1 MSNVMSFPVPRTI
14 RQAPAPLGLY
24 LRAGRNDHRV
34 LRDLIAAGDASCS
47 GLVIDP
53 TLLGRHAELRS
64 LATQYRLDLVL
75 DPLTQAAATPGGFK
89 QAVGSLPWSVAD
101 RPHTASDFKGA
112 DGRRAIDALADF
124 VIEHG
129 FTQVLAP
136 THLLQSAT
144 DPWLDIDV
152 EMARRLQDRLAR
164 RSGASIP
171 VIYSL
176 AVPYAVFRDEG
187 QRERLVEVLGT
198 VPASAVWLKIDGLGS
213 TSSGAATRTYI
224 QAAGDFH
231 QLDIPVI
238 ADQMGGMPGLALMAF
253 GAVGGIAHGVT
264 MGERFSASSWR
275 RSPRGSRFTPSWRV
289 YVQPI
294 SMMLTKEEA
303 EALIGASR
311 QTRDGSVAA
320 TVTAARVVS
329 TTCWRIK
336 HGTSCAGGSRR
347 WPGSTASPK
356 RSGRNS
362 SSNGTFGRPATKR
375 SRPPTSIGRIRR
387 WAMP

>member
-1 MSNVMSFPVPRTI
+1 M
-14 RQAPAPLGLY
+14 
-24 LRAGRNDHRV
+24 
-34 LRDLIAAGDASCS
+34 
-47 GLVIDP
+47 
-53 TLLGRHAELRS
+53 
-64 LATQYRLDLVL
+64 
-75 DPLTQAAATPGGFK
+75 
-89 QAVGSLPWSVAD
+89 VGCQSSA
-101 RPHTASDFKGA
+101 HASDFEGVN
-112 DGRRAIDALADF
+112 GQRAIDALADF

-136 THLLQSAT
+136 THLLQSAN

-152 EMARRLQDRLAR
+152 EMARRLQDRLR

-187 QRERLVEVLGT
+187 QRERLVEALGT

-213 TSSGAATRTYI
+213 ASSGAATRAYI
-224 QAAGDFH
+224 QAASDFH
-231 QLDIPVI
+231 QLDIPII

-275 RSPRGSRFTPSWRV
+275 RLPQRSGFTPPWRV

-311 QTRDGSVAA
+311 QTRGWFGCRDSHCCPRGVDDMLARPARHFLCRRIEEVAGLNREPETIRAQQFLEHYVRPASDQSVRAA
-320 TVTAARVVS
+320 NINWEDTPMGNAMKKKMQGNRKSLDSLRQALGEHVRRAPPRTFAVLPQTRAARE
-329 TTCWRIK
+329 
-336 HGTSCAGGSRR
+336 A
-347 WPGSTASPK
+347 
-356 RSGRNS
+356 
-362 SSNGTFGRPATKR
+362 RP
-375 SRPPTSIGRIRR
+375 
-387 WAMP
+387 